1 MGFSVELAIK
11 ISEVRAITGLKGDQF
26 ITHQR
31 RKKKI
36 IRLIMQHC
44 NSGCSLLDVGCGCGD
59 IALELAHHGY
69 NVVGIDLEP
78 VRIRKA
84 NALSEKYGKS
94 QLFSR
99 KRLQDFEFSD
109 KFDAV
114 LLGEVLEHFENP
126 VDVLEQVGQILTPG
140 GLVII
145 TTPNM
150 PSLRNRLQFGLLG
163 VFPDNNPEHK
173 YYFDHRRFKDVAVKA
188 GYHMV
193 YFDTCFTNLVMEG
206 YVVTRVENILLGWF
220 TKLFKKSG
228 DTLCAV
234 LRKEESHK

>member
-1 MGFSVELAIK
+1 MELTIK
-11 ISEVRAITGLKGDQF
+11 ISEVRTLSGLKGYHF

-36 IRLIMQHC
+36 IRLVKRHC
-44 NSGCSLLDVGCGCGD
+44 NNGCSLLDVGCGCGD

-78 VRIRKA
+78 LRIQKA
-84 NALSEKYGKS
+84 NSFAEKYGKGR
-94 QLFSR
+94 LFSR
-99 KRLQDFEFSD
+99 KRFQDFEHVD
-109 KFDAV
+109 KFDV
-114 LLGEVLEHFENP
+114 ILLGEVLEHFENP
-126 VDVLEQVGQILTPG
+126 VDVLKQVEKILAPD

-163 VFPDNNPEHK
+163 IFPDNNPEHK
-173 YYFDHRRFKDVAVKA
+173 YYFDHRRFKDTVVKA
-188 GYHMV
+188 GYHMA
-193 YFDTCFTNLVMEG
+193 YFDTCFTNLVMKG
-206 YVVTRVENILLGWF
+206 YLITQVENILLGWF

-234 LRKEESHK
+234 LRKEESSK

>member
-1 MGFSVELAIK
+1 MTIK
-11 ISEVRAITGLKGDQF
+11 ASEVRAITGLKGYQF

-69 NVVGIDLEP
+69 KVVGIDLEP
-78 VRIRKA
+78 VRIQKA
-84 NALSEKYGKS
+84 NALAEKYGKS

-99 KRLQDFEFSD
+99 KRFQDFQFS
-109 KFDAV
+109 KQFDAI

-126 VDVLEQVGQILTPG
+126 ADVLDRVGRLLAPG

-173 YYFDHRRFKDVAVKA
+173 YYFDHRRFKEVADRA
-188 GYHMV
+188 GYQIV
-193 YFDTCFTNLVMEG
+193 YFETCFTNIAMKG
-206 YVVTRVENILLGWF
+206 HFITRVENILLGWF
-220 TKLFKKSG
+220 TKFFKNSG

-234 LRKEESHK
+234 LRKEVRWK